1 MVSKMANWIEG
12 KGNADCNFSL
22 IPIQTRGVWIYQVP
36 EARMGVLVDQKHE
49 ERHAHQGVM
58 SEWWKPRRY

>member
-12 KGNADCNFSL
+12 KRDADWNFSL

-36 EARMGVLVDQKHE
+36 EARTGVLVDQEHE

-58 SEWWKPRRY
+58 SEWWKPCRY